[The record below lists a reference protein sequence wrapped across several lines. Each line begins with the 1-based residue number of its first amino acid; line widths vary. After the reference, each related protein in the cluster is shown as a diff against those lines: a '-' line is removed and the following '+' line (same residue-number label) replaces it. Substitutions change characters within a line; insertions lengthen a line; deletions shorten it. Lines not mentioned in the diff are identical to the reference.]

1 MAKTLFYQ
9 NSLHRDFSFNT
20 FTSSELVFPAAC
32 ELSLVTVRGAALQSQ
47 PQASRCSGFSC
58 CEAWAPELGLSSCGA
73 PGSLPGQGCAGAS
86 HSGRWEASQARA
98 ALEPHTLAG
107 GLVLNHRTTGVP
119 RDSGF
124 TLNIILSKIP
134 LL

>member
-20 FTSSELVFPAAC
+20 FTSSELVFPAAR

-86 HSGRWEASQARA
+86 HSSRWKPPRPGLRWSLTLWQVGSLPGQGCAGASHSGRWVGS
-98 ALEPHTLAG
+98 
-107 GLVLNHRTTGVP
+107 
-119 RDSGF
+119 
-124 TLNIILSKIP
+124 
-134 LL
+134 